1 MIEPRQRLPASDGR
15 HGLFPT
21 PPHHPAGDPPLTV
34 RVISIDRYVGLPTMH
49 VPQVLRRRRWPDDSL
64 LDQPVM
70 LPPDARLVGIRWA
83 LAALLLAGGSV
94 LAAQTF
100 RAGVD
105 VVQLDVSVL
114 DAARRPVL
122 GLTAADFTV
131 IVDGEAR
138 PIVAFDAISV
148 PPPPP
153 PPAAPWIRDIAPDVV
168 TNDRPA
174 GRVVVIM
181 IDDGSLAQG
190 QSDELGGL
198 WAVQK
203 TREIARAAVD
213 SLGPGDLGAVLYTES
228 NRTAQDF
235 TTDRARLLT
244 AIDRSVIFPGPS
256 PVGGDPLLSDSIGIM
271 RGSCTC
277 GLCSIEALERVAL
290 ALRAL
295 PQQRKTV
302 LYISAGVPVAL
313 ADVLRPE
320 GGAHYLSLVLA
331 CNLRK
336 RDAMIRVF
344 RQAQLSNVTIQAID
358 PKGLI
363 VGRPGFLDPSDPLA
377 GLSTQRLEFLK
388 TMAETTGGRAV
399 VNNNDPQRQVPA
411 LFDETRSYY
420 LLGVD
425 SGVTADDGK
434 LHRVQV
440 QVNRPGVEVR
450 TREGFYA
457 PTARERREMA
467 AAQPTRSLDEAIA
480 GPLPKGDVPL
490 DVAVAP
496 FAEPGATRKA
506 ALAVVLGVTQELDP
520 TRRRQARTEPIE
532 VLSAAFHPETGK
544 GQGERRQKLNVAFKA
559 TDSDTALF
567 EVMSRLPVAPGRY
580 QIRLGVRTAD
590 GKTGSVYTYAEVP
603 DFGREPL
610 TMSGLI
616 LSGEPAPRT
625 APPDAFK
632 DLTPLLPTARRQFR
646 PTDTVTAFARAYR
659 DKSDAMVAALPRAT
673 TRITD
678 ASDSLVLEQS
688 VDASLEDWRA
698 RGFADYYIPLG
709 TAALQDGEYLL
720 TLDVEAGPHSVRRAV
735 RFLVKR

>member
-1 MIEPRQRLPASDGR
+1 MRAITAIRPCWVRL
-15 HGLFPT
+15 T
-21 PPHHPAGDPPLTV
+21 
-34 RVISIDRYVGLPTMH
+34 
-49 VPQVLRRRRWPDDSL
+49 
-64 LDQPVM
+64 
-70 LPPDARLVGIRWA
+70 
-83 LAALLLAGGSV
+83 LAVLLLAGGSLV
-94 LAAQTF
+94 AAQTF
-100 RAGVD
+100 RTGVD

-114 DAARRPVL
+114 DKGRRPVL
-122 GLTAADFTV
+122 GLTAGDFTV
-131 IVDGEAR
+131 LVDGQSR

-153 PPAAPWIRDIAPDVV
+153 PPAAPWIRDVAPDVV

-174 GRVVVIM
+174 GRVVVIL
-181 IDDGSLAQG
+181 IDEGSLAQG
-190 QSDELGGL
+190 YSDELGGL
-198 WAVQK
+198 FAVQK

-213 SLGPGDLGAVLYTES
+213 NLGPGDLGAVLYTES
-228 NRTAQDF
+228 NKTAQDF

-244 AIDRSVIFPGPS
+244 AIDRSMIFPAPS
-256 PVGGDPLLSDSIGIM
+256 EGQGGLATPESPDRIGIM
-271 RGSCTC
+271 RGSCSC
-277 GLCSIEALERVAL
+277 GLCSIEALEGVAL

-302 LYISAGVPVAL
+302 LYISAGVPVAQEG
-313 ADVLRPE
+313 VLRPE
-320 GGAHYLSLVLA
+320 DGQQYLSLVLA

-336 RDAMIRVF
+336 RDAMVRVF
-344 RQAQLSNVTIQAID
+344 RQAQLSNVTIQAVD
-358 PKGLI
+358 PKGLV
-363 VGRPGFLDPSDPLA
+363 VGDIGPINPSAPLS

-399 VNNNDPQRQVPA
+399 VNSNAPERQVTA

-420 LLGVD
+420 LIGVD
-425 SGVTADDGK
+425 SGARTDDGK

-440 QVNRPGVEVR
+440 QVNRPDVEVR
-450 TREGFYA
+450 TREGFYT
-457 PTARERREMA
+457 PTAKERREM

-496 FAEPGATRKA
+496 FAEPGTTRKA
-506 ALAVVLGVTQELDP
+506 ALAIVLGVTQELDP
-520 TRRRQARTEPIE
+520 TRRRQARTERIE

-544 GQGERRQKLNVAFKA
+544 GQGERRLSLNVAFKA

-590 GKTGSVYTYAEVP
+590 GKTGSVYTHAEVP
-603 DFGREPL
+603 DFGRGPL

-616 LSGEPAPRT
+616 FSAAPAPRT

-646 PTDTVTAFARAYR
+646 PADTVTAFARAYR
-659 DKSDAMVAALPRAT
+659 GRSDAMAATLPRAT

-678 ASDSLVLEQS
+678 ASDSVILEQS
-688 VDASLEDWRA
+688 VDANLDDWRA
-698 RGFADYYIPLG
+698 RGFADYAIPMRM
-709 TAALQDGEYLL
+709 AALPDGEYLFA
-720 TLDVEAGPHSVRRAV
+720 LDVEAGPHSARRAV